1 MVIGITGPTG
11 AGKSTVSK
19 AIAAK
24 LGIVYVD
31 TGALYRTV
39 GYYVRSMNT
48 DPKDAEAV
56 AALLPDIN
64 IEVKYIDIRKYQ
76 IKLIKHTNT
85 ILKDKKNND
94 IIKKSVTFEYKWS
107 NNWTF
112 SANIEQIKYSIN
124 KYFKLYLES
133 EVNNENN

>member
-1 MVIGITGPTG
+1 MSEDIQESLGPYFPN
-11 AGKSTVSK
+11 
-19 AIAAK
+19 I
-24 LGIVYVD
+24 
-31 TGALYRTV
+31 
-39 GYYVRSMNT
+39 
-48 DPKDAEAV
+48 E
-56 AALLPDIN
+56 

-94 IIKKSVTFEYKWS
+94 IIKKSVTFDYKWN

-112 SANIEQIKYSIN
+112 SSNIEQIKYLIN

>member
-1 MVIGITGPTG
+1 MSEDIQEILET
-11 AGKSTVSK
+11 
-19 AIAAK
+19 
-24 LGIVYVD
+24 
-31 TGALYRTV
+31 
-39 GYYVRSMNT
+39 YYPN
-48 DPKDAEAV
+48 
-56 AALLPDIN
+56 LQ

-76 IKLIKHTNT
+76 IKLIKQTNT
-85 ILKDKKNND
+85 ILKDNKNND

-133 EVNNENN
+133 EVNNE

>member
-1 MVIGITGPTG
+1 MSEDIQEI
-11 AGKSTVSK
+11 
-19 AIAAK
+19 
-24 LGIVYVD
+24 L
-31 TGALYRTV
+31 
-39 GYYVRSMNT
+39 
-48 DPKDAEAV
+48 EAYF
-56 AALLPDIN
+56 PNIE

-112 SANIEQIKYSIN
+112 SVNIEQIKYTIN
-124 KYFKLYLES
+124 KYFKLYLER
-133 EVNNENN
+133 

>member
-1 MVIGITGPTG
+1 MSEDIQEILET
-11 AGKSTVSK
+11 
-19 AIAAK
+19 
-24 LGIVYVD
+24 
-31 TGALYRTV
+31 
-39 GYYVRSMNT
+39 YYPN
-48 DPKDAEAV
+48 
-56 AALLPDIN
+56 LQ
-64 IEVKYIDIRKYQ
+64 IEVEYIDIRKYE

-94 IIKKSVTFEYKWS
+94 IIKKSVTFEYKWN

-112 SANIEQIKYSIN
+112 SSNIEQIKYSIN

>member
-1 MVIGITGPTG
+1 M
-11 AGKSTVSK
+11 S
-19 AIAAK
+19 
-24 LGIVYVD
+24 
-31 TGALYRTV
+31 
-39 GYYVRSMNT
+39 
-48 DPKDAEAV
+48 E
-56 AALLPDIN
+56 DIQESLEPYFPN
-64 IEVKYIDIRKYQ
+64 IEIEVKYIDIRKYQ

-112 SANIEQIKYSIN
+112 SANIEQIKYTIN

>member
-1 MVIGITGPTG
+1 MSEDIQE
-11 AGKSTVSK
+11 S
-19 AIAAK
+19 
-24 LGIVYVD
+24 L
-31 TGALYRTV
+31 
-39 GYYVRSMNT
+39 
-48 DPKDAEAV
+48 EAYF
-56 AALLPDIN
+56 PNIE
-64 IEVKYIDIRKYQ
+64 IEVKYIDIRKYE

-85 ILKDKKNND
+85 ILKDKNNND

-133 EVNNENN
+133 EVNNG

>member
-1 MVIGITGPTG
+1 MSEDIQE
-11 AGKSTVSK
+11 S
-19 AIAAK
+19 
-24 LGIVYVD
+24 LEVYYPN
-31 TGALYRTV
+31 LQ
-39 GYYVRSMNT
+39 
-48 DPKDAEAV
+48 
-56 AALLPDIN
+56 
-64 IEVKYIDIRKYQ
+64 IERKYE

-124 KYFKLYLES
+124 KYLES

>member
-1 MVIGITGPTG
+1 MSEDIQEILET
-11 AGKSTVSK
+11 
-19 AIAAK
+19 
-24 LGIVYVD
+24 
-31 TGALYRTV
+31 
-39 GYYVRSMNT
+39 YYPN
-48 DPKDAEAV
+48 
-56 AALLPDIN
+56 LQ
-64 IEVKYIDIRKYQ
+64 IEVKYIDIRKYE

-94 IIKKSVTFEYKWS
+94 IIKKSVTFEYKWN

-112 SANIEQIKYSIN
+112 SANIEQIKYTIN

>member
-1 MVIGITGPTG
+1 MSEDIQE
-11 AGKSTVSK
+11 S
-19 AIAAK
+19 
-24 LGIVYVD
+24 LEVYYPN
-31 TGALYRTV
+31 LQ
-39 GYYVRSMNT
+39 
-48 DPKDAEAV
+48 
-56 AALLPDIN
+56 
-64 IEVKYIDIRKYQ
+64 IEVEYIDIRKYQ

-94 IIKKSVTFEYKWS
+94 IIKKSVTFEYKWN

>member
-1 MVIGITGPTG
+1 MSEDIQEILET
-11 AGKSTVSK
+11 
-19 AIAAK
+19 
-24 LGIVYVD
+24 
-31 TGALYRTV
+31 
-39 GYYVRSMNT
+39 YY
-48 DPKDAEAV
+48 PE
-56 AALLPDIN
+56 LQ

>member
-1 MVIGITGPTG
+1 M
-11 AGKSTVSK
+11 S
-19 AIAAK
+19 
-24 LGIVYVD
+24 
-31 TGALYRTV
+31 
-39 GYYVRSMNT
+39 
-48 DPKDAEAV
+48 E
-56 AALLPDIN
+56 DIQESLESYFPN
-64 IEVKYIDIRKYQ
+64 IEIEVKYIDIRKYQ

-94 IIKKSVTFEYKWS
+94 IIKKSVTFEYKWN

-112 SANIEQIKYSIN
+112 SANVEQIKYSIN

>member
-1 MVIGITGPTG
+1 M
-11 AGKSTVSK
+11 S
-19 AIAAK
+19 
-24 LGIVYVD
+24 
-31 TGALYRTV
+31 
-39 GYYVRSMNT
+39 
-48 DPKDAEAV
+48 E
-56 AALLPDIN
+56 DIQESLEPYFPN
-64 IEVKYIDIRKYQ
+64 IEIEVEYKDIRKYQ

-124 KYFKLYLES
+124 KYFKLYLER
-133 EVNNENN
+133 NEDNG

>member
-1 MVIGITGPTG
+1 M
-11 AGKSTVSK
+11 S
-19 AIAAK
+19 
-24 LGIVYVD
+24 
-31 TGALYRTV
+31 
-39 GYYVRSMNT
+39 
-48 DPKDAEAV
+48 E
-56 AALLPDIN
+56 DIQESLEQYFPN
-64 IEVKYIDIRKYQ
+64 IEIEVKYIDIRKYQ

-94 IIKKSVTFEYKWS
+94 IIKKSVTFEYKWN

-112 SANIEQIKYSIN
+112 SSNIEQIRYSIN

>member
-1 MVIGITGPTG
+1 M
-11 AGKSTVSK
+11 S
-19 AIAAK
+19 
-24 LGIVYVD
+24 
-31 TGALYRTV
+31 
-39 GYYVRSMNT
+39 
-48 DPKDAEAV
+48 E
-56 AALLPDIN
+56 DIQESLESYFPN
-64 IEVKYIDIRKYQ
+64 IEIEVKYIDIRKYQ

-124 KYFKLYLES
+124 KY
-133 EVNNENN
+133 VNEISKDANTK